1 MKIKGHFDRRGLLQL
16 SAFLGA
22 GLALPQTRL
31 SFAAEGD
38 LLRIRSDSDITR
50 LDPAFEIGN
59 LEDITNRCV
68 LISLVRLSDMRKG
81 NTISPWGAETIEQ
94 TDPKTITFTLR
105 PGLKWTGGFGAVTP
119 EDVKYSFERIADP
132 KNESPWKYQ
141 FEKLD
146 TVEVKDE
153 RTGIIH
159 LKEPFQPIWLASLPY
174 YGGHI
179 VCKAAVERAG
189 VDTTGFSP
197 MLLELSVV
205 LPVATMTTTITAMP
219 ATVPSR
225 PAIKTFSMARGIYP
239 VTRRYTASRGC
250 HPRRRTPRWSDDAR
264 QTRHSESDVLRAG
277 DRDERSVAVRL
288 PRAHAE
294 RPGVQ
299 AGRAPARA
307 RQPPP
312 GRPRRLTHGGC
323 VTQPRWEHQRCMRAV
338 DHARGTRCARSVP
351 ELQTT
356 AAPTANRRRP
366 PTTHP
371 PATASRPPT

>member
-1 MKIKGHFDRRGLLQL
+1 MNAASGMLTFCASPDTVL
-16 SAFLGA
+16 SRSRPIVP
-22 GLALPQTRL
+22 LALAALRVWQLPQPFVAKTAL
-31 SFAAEGD
+31 PAVVSPVAPLELPPLPPPGD
-38 LLRIRSDSDITR
+38 DAGADEAGVETTAVDMDAFSPTLLASS
-50 LDPAFEIGN
+50 
-59 LEDITNRCV
+59 
-68 LISLVRLSDMRKG
+68 
-81 NTISPWGAETIEQ
+81 
-94 TDPKTITFTLR
+94 
-105 PGLKWTGGFGAVTP
+105 
-119 EDVKYSFERIADP
+119 
-132 KNESPWKYQ
+132 
-141 FEKLD
+141 
-146 TVEVKDE
+146 VEV
-153 RTGIIH
+153 
-159 LKEPFQPIWLASLPY
+159 
-174 YGGHI
+174 
-179 VCKAAVERAG
+179 
-189 VDTTGFSP
+189 
-197 MLLELSVV
+197 
-205 LPVATMTTTITAMP
+205 PVATMTTTITAMP
-219 ATVPSR
+219 ERVPSR
-225 PAIKTFSMARGIYP
+225 PAIKTFSMARGRYP
-239 VTRRYTASRGC
+239 VPQRYTASRGC

-366 PTTHP
+366 PTNHP